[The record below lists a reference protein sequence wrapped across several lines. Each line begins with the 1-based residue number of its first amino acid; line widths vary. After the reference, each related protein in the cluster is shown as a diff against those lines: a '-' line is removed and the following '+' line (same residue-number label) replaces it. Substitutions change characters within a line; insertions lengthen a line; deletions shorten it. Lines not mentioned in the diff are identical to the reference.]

1 MKLKKYILGAVAGT
15 ALAMTGVS
23 CSGFTEID
31 PKGMNLLETVDQ
43 LEMLLNYEYNFSATD
58 MMEISGDI
66 IYAYSNLNTLMNQ
79 PVKSKSQILIT
90 WDEQAHNELLPGL
103 TAGDDWY
110 TDCYAII
117 GKVANPILMKIDDAS
132 GNEALKQQVKAEALT
147 LRAYFHYLVIQKFG
161 KAYNPSTADSQQA
174 LVYVTEDM
182 DIKVPGEPS
191 TMKEFYDH
199 IIADLDAAIALNALP
214 VMNVN
219 RMRMS
224 APCPHAIKALAC
236 MAMQDYATAAAE
248 ANKALGM
255 INTVVDYNTM
265 TTTVYGYIVGEP
277 HTVLYRPKQ
286 ECPEDYFN
294 VDFIEFY
301 ETVTPYGVEMFENGH
316 AVKDKFYTLQVA
328 YDFLPGMGFASQLIG
343 EGYDWPLT
351 YDLSS
356 SWNNIGLKTT
366 QMYLILAE
374 TAIANGKYDEAME
387 ALDIIRVKRIDPELY
402 EPLKGKVNDKAT
414 AIHHLRQTA
423 HGENIYTVFNF
434 IDRKRWTQLP
444 DYKQTLH
451 RTFGTNSMTLTP
463 ESTLWVF
470 PIPVNV
476 MSVNP
481 NLEQNF

>member
-1 MKLKKYILGAVAGT
+1 MKLKKYILGAVTGT
-15 ALAMTGVS
+15 ALAMTAVS

-43 LEMLLNYEYNFSATD
+43 LEMLLNYEYYFSATD

-66 IYAYSNLNTLMNQ
+66 VYSTSNLNTLMNQ
-79 PVKSKSQILIT
+79 PVKSASQIIIT
-90 WDEQAHNELLPGL
+90 WDEQAHDEILPGL
-103 TAGDDWY
+103 TAGDSWY

-117 GKVANPILMKIDDAS
+117 GKIANPILMKIDAAS
-132 GNEALKQQVKAEALT
+132 GNEAMKQQIKAEALT
-147 LRAYFHYLVIQKFG
+147 LRAYFHYLAIQKFG
-161 KAYNPSTADSQQA
+161 KAYNPSTAETQQA

-182 DIKVPGEPS
+182 DIKVPAEPS

-214 VMNVN
+214 KLNVC

-236 MAMQDYATAAAE
+236 MAMQDYATAASE
-248 ANKALGM
+248 ANKALGI

-265 TTTVYGYIVGEP
+265 TVPAYGMFTGGVYQ
-277 HTVLYRPKQ
+277 VLLRPKQ

-301 ETVTPYGVEMFENGH
+301 TSVTPYGEDMFEKGH
-316 AVKDKFYTLQVA
+316 AVKDKFYTVA
-328 YDFLPGMGFASQLIG
+328 VMYDYMPGGNATMLLGPDYPWTVTF
-343 EGYDWPLT
+343 
-351 YDLSS
+351 DLES

-374 TAIANGKYDEAME
+374 TAINNGKYDEAMD
-387 ALDIIRVKRIDPELY
+387 ALDKIRVNRIDPEIY

-414 AIHHLRQTA
+414 AIEHLRQTA
-423 HGENIYTVFNF
+423 HGENIYTVYNF
-434 IDRKRWTQLP
+434 VDRKRWTQLP

-463 ESTLWVF
+463 ESSLWVF
-470 PIPVNV
+470 PIPRNV
-476 MSVNP
+476 MDMNP
-481 NLEQNF
+481 HLKQNF

>member
-1 MKLKKYILGAVAGT
+1 MKLKKYILGSAVA
-15 ALAMTGVS
+15 ASLAMTAVS

-43 LEMLLNYEYNFSATD
+43 LEMLLNYNYSFSATD
-58 MMEISGDI
+58 MMEVSGDI
-66 IYAYSNLNTLMNQ
+66 VYATSNLNTLMNQ
-79 PVKSKSQILIT
+79 PIKSATQILIT
-90 WDEQAHNELLPGL
+90 WDEAGHDEFLAGL
-103 TAGDDWY
+103 TTTDSWY
-110 TDCYAII
+110 NNCYSVI
-117 GKVANPILMKIDDAS
+117 GKISNPILMKIDQAS
-132 GNEALKQQVKAEALT
+132 GNEDMKKQVKAEALT

-161 KAYNPSTADSQQA
+161 KAYNPSTADTQQA

-236 MAMQDYATAAAE
+236 MAMQNFSEAVSE
-248 ANKALGM
+248 ANKALGI

-265 TTTVYGYIVGEP
+265 TVATAAMVPPYNI
-277 HTVLYRPKQ
+277 HQVLLRPKQ
-286 ECPEDYFN
+286 TCPEDYFN
-294 VDFIEFY
+294 VDYMQFY
-301 ETVTPYGVEMFENGH
+301 QTVTPYGDDMFEKGH
-316 AVKDKFYTLQVA
+316 AVKDKFLTMEVLGDYQ
-328 YDFLPGMGFASQLIG
+328 PGFDATSMLGSD
-343 EGYDWPLT
+343 YPWTVT
-351 YDLSS
+351 YDLES

-374 TAIANGKYDEAME
+374 TAINSGKYDEAMD
-387 ALDIIRVKRIDPELY
+387 ALDKIRVKRIAPELY

-414 AIHHLRQTA
+414 AIEHLRQTA
-423 HGENIYTVFNF
+423 HGENIYTVYNF
-434 IDRKRWTQLP
+434 VDRKRWTVLP

-451 RTFGTNSMTLTP
+451 RTFGTVSMTLTP
-463 ESTLWVF
+463 ESSLWVF
-470 PIPVNV
+470 PIPSNV
-476 MSVNP
+476 MDINP
-481 NLEQNF
+481 NLQQNY